1 MRRPI
6 TLLLLSH
13 SLIQPLALADINDIL
28 GLQQAIDAFCGI
40 KKNVILVD
48 ESHTNPPCIMSYSD
62 GCEETQP
69 NTPQSCQVVMREQG
83 SEETEG
89 KMVSVS
95 W

>member
-1 MRRPI
+1 MRKHIP
-6 TLLLLSH
+6 LLLLSLG
-13 SLIQPLALADINDIL
+13 LIHPLALADINDIL
-28 GLQQAIDAFCGI
+28 GLQQAIDAFCGA
-40 KKNVILVD
+40 KMNVILVD
-48 ESHTNPPCIMSYSD
+48 ESHTNPPCVMSYSD

-83 SEETEG
+83 SEEAEG